1 MAVLK
6 STTYHIIQKLHTT
19 QKKMPKILRII
30 TSSFSFYL
38 FRGQMEYISRHGF
51 EIYASSGRPFDDLN
65 KKEHQ
70 EQVKIFKIKHL
81 VRPIRIVS
89 DFIAIIETIRLIRKL
104 KPDIVHTQT
113 PKAGMV
119 GMFAAWICNVPVRI
133 HTVGGLRL
141 IEEKGVFRKILD
153 FIERATYSAA
163 TIVLPNSKSL
173 ADFIIKNKYA
183 SKEKIHVIHNGST
196 NGVNLESF
204 SRTPSVMSRANKIQ
218 EELGD
223 GFTYLFV
230 GRIVRDKGICELIDA
245 FTRLYGENPHIHL
258 LLVGDF
264 EKKLDPLPEDVY
276 HTIQSHPAIYC
287 AGWQDDVR
295 PWFAAA
301 DALAFPSY
309 REGFPNVVMQAGAME
324 LPCVVS
330 DINGCNEIIIEE
342 ENGLIIPSHDAT
354 ALYQAMKRMME
365 DKALYTHCQQNA
377 RPLITSRYNQK
388 DVWQAMLEM
397 YNDLLPKQ

>member
-6 STTYHIIQKLHTT
+6 STTYHIIQKSHTT
-19 QKKMPKILRII
+19 QKMPKILRII

-153 FIERATYSAA
+153 FIERATYSA
-163 TIVLPNSKSL
+163 
-173 ADFIIKNKYA
+173 
-183 SKEKIHVIHNGST
+183 
-196 NGVNLESF
+196 
-204 SRTPSVMSRANKIQ
+204 
-218 EELGD
+218 
-223 GFTYLFV
+223 
-230 GRIVRDKGICELIDA
+230 
-245 FTRLYGENPHIHL
+245 
-258 LLVGDF
+258 
-264 EKKLDPLPEDVY
+264 PL
-276 HTIQSHPAIYC
+276 
-287 AGWQDDVR
+287 
-295 PWFAAA
+295 
-301 DALAFPSY
+301 
-309 REGFPNVVMQAGAME
+309 
-324 LPCVVS
+324 
-330 DINGCNEIIIEE
+330 
-342 ENGLIIPSHDAT
+342 
-354 ALYQAMKRMME
+354 
-365 DKALYTHCQQNA
+365 
-377 RPLITSRYNQK
+377 
-388 DVWQAMLEM
+388 
-397 YNDLLPKQ
+397 

>member
-1 MAVLK
+1 
-6 STTYHIIQKLHTT
+6 
-19 QKKMPKILRII
+19 
-30 TSSFSFYL
+30 
-38 FRGQMEYISRHGF
+38 MEYISRHGY

-65 KKEHQ
+65 KKEQQ

-89 DFIAIIETIRLIRKL
+89 DFVAIIETIQLIRKL

-141 IEEKGVFRKILD
+141 IEEKGAFRKILD

-163 TIVLPNSKSL
+163 TIVLPNSKAL

-183 SKEKIHVIHNGST
+183 SKEKIQVIHNGST

-204 SRTPSVMSRANKIQ
+204 SRTPSVMSRANEIQ

-223 GFTYLFV
+223 GFTFIFV
-230 GRIVRDKGICELIDA
+230 GRIVRDKGVSELVEA
-245 FTRLYGENPHIHL
+245 FTRLQQEHPNARL

-264 EKKLDPLPEDVY
+264 EHELDPLPEDVY

-301 DALAFPSY
+301 ETLAFPSY

-324 LPCVVS
+324 LPSVVS
-330 DINGCNEIIIEE
+330 DINGCNEIIIEG
-342 ENGLIIPSHDAT
+342 ENGLIIPPHDAA
-354 ALYQAMKRMME
+354 ALYLAMKRMME
-365 DKALYTHCQQNA
+365 DKALYRHCQLNA
-377 RPLITSRYNQK
+377 RSLIASRYNQK
-388 DVWQAMLEM
+388 DVWQAMLEL
-397 YNDLLPKQ
+397 YNGLLPKQ